1 MVTILMNMEVGIL
14 VDYGILVEYDNYS
27 NKGRIW
33 KCGAY

>member
-14 VDYGILVEYDNYS
+14 VDYDNYS